1 MWGRK
6 EIGCFLYWHLYF
18 VQIVKNSIFLK
29 IPFYLNFR
37 AKHNISFQFRI
48 FMENPNITSLK
59 ISVNRRND
67 VKFEFLFPENRDEIL
82 LTDFQSQ
89 CRQQGT
95 NNMIKPLPNYPTGWS
110 LEVSKTCYSRS
121 GNKIHFNWKWI
132 LIWVPKATNLFK
144 ETDTLWQKVFFPKK
158 IQISILMKNSYKQL
172 HCIKLENWPCWTKT
186 FALSQCDERQCP
198 LYFSEWSFIS
208 KDFSVII
215 FHW

>member
-95 NNMIKPLPNYPTGWS
+95 NNMIKPLPNYPTRWS

-158 IQISILMKNSYKQL
+158 IQISILVKNSYKQL
-172 HCIKLENWPCWTKT
+172 HCIKDSHLVKT
-186 FALSQCDERQCP
+186 GQPRR
-198 LYFSEWSFIS
+198 
-208 KDFSVII
+208 II
-215 FHW
+215 IVWAT

>member
-18 VQIVKNSIFLK
+18 VQIVKNSIFLNS
-29 IPFYLNFR
+29 ILFEFSR
-37 AKHNISFQFRI
+37 AKNIYFQFRI
-48 FMENPNITSLK
+48 FVEKPNLTSLK

-144 ETDTLWQKVFFPKK
+144 ETDTLWQKVFFPRK
-158 IQISILMKNSYKQL
+158 SGESPLFD
-172 HCIKLENWPCWTKT
+172 TK
-186 FALSQCDERQCP
+186 FR
-198 LYFSEWSFIS
+198 S
-208 KDFSVII
+208 K
-215 FHW
+215 